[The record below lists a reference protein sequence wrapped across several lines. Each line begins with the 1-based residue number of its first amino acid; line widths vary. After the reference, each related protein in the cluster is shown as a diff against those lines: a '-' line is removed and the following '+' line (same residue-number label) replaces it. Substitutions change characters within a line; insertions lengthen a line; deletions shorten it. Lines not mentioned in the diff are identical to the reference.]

1 VIAGVLGQES
11 HERFQGPAGKEA
23 ALPFP
28 FFDILDWFFSP
39 AKPARTRSWTTRRL
53 FALAGGIA
61 GSGRAALRADWSAVL
76 AQSPPRDAV
85 GRTAGMVVAALRL
98 RVSDL
103 AEACWWPAD
112 RLLASRTW
120 SNIVVA
126 GPTAA
131 VTWVLFRH
139 GGDVNVLNN
148 TESVAVIGAA
158 FRGLIK
164 LGRWWRD
171 VTPPTRRTPSRRSGD
186 PHQCRANAQ
195 RCCSGSHRR
204 RALTRARQRHR

>member
-1 VIAGVLGQES
+1 MIAGLLGQEG
-11 HERFQGPAGKEA
+11 HEGYAGPAGKEA

-39 AKPARTRSWTTRRL
+39 AKPARRRSWVARRL

-76 AQSPPRDAV
+76 ARSTPRAAI

-103 AEACWWPAD
+103 AAACWRPAD
-112 RLLASRTW
+112 RVLASRTW

-126 GPTAA
+126 VPTAA
-131 VTWVLFRH
+131 VTWVFFRH
-139 GGDVNVLNN
+139 GGEVEVLRN
-148 TESVAVIGAA
+148 TESIAVIGAA
-158 FRGLIK
+158 GRGLIK
-164 LGRWWRD
+164 LGRWWRN
-171 VTPPTRRTPSRRSGD
+171 VAPPARKNPDRPSG
-186 PHQCRANAQ
+186 Q
-195 RCCSGSHRR
+195 
-204 RALTRARQRHR
+204 RQR